1 MVDEPLQPKPG
12 EPPFMTAGR
21 KVVAI
26 PATTYESVHL
36 GQLFRVE
43 GFVYVLVA
51 MAAPRVRR
59 SQSWNPSRGVRGR
72 PRVQRA
78 TDTSR
83 RTVSERGQ
91 FFL

>member
-1 MVDEPLQPKPG
+1 MAPTV
-12 EPPFMTAGR
+12 MTAER

-51 MAAPRVRR
+51 MAR
-59 SQSWNPSRGVRGR
+59 SQGQAIAILEPKQGSGR
-72 PRVQRA
+72 QA
-78 TDTSR
+78 Q
-83 RTVSERGQ
+83 GANIH
-91 FFL
+91 